1 MISKKFLK
9 MHSVTSDKDANS
21 LYRFLLDQSEPFE
34 VEFFSRLFTK
44 VARWNPGEDAD
55 KVFLESYEEAFE
67 ETRIHGSIPADFG
80 TPFAILHV
88 VISNA
93 RKGVEFFKELSF
105 FYRAMVSQCQ
115 FEAIASQAE
124 NSGVF
129 S

>member
-9 MHSVTSDKDANS
+9 MHSVTSDKDTNS
-21 LYRFLLDQSEPFE
+21 LYRFLLNRNEPFE

-67 ETRIHGSIPADFG
+67 EIRIHSSIPADFG
-80 TPFAILHV
+80 TPFVILHV

-93 RKGVEFFKELSF
+93 RKGVEFFKALSF

-115 FEAIASQAE
+115 FEAIAFQEE
-124 NSGVF
+124 NGRLS